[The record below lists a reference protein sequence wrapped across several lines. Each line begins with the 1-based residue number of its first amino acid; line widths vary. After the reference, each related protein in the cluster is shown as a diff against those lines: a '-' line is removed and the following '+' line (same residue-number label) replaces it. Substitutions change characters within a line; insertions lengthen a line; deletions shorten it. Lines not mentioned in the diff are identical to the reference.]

1 MGCFGRLWHTF
12 VQQNVQQREFC
23 NSTACGFELI
33 DATALRL
40 GIPAQHAAALHQLK
54 VKKLLAVLRTK
65 LA

>member
-1 MGCFGRLWHTF
+1 VFWAALAHFCATECATAGIL
-12 VQQNVQQREFC
+12 C